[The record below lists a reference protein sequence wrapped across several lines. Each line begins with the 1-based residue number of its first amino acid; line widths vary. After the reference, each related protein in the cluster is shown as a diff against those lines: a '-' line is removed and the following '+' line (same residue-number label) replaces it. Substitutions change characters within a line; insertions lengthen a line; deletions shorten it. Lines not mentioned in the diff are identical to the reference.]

1 MPKRNNG
8 AMPRPARYG
17 APCAPLDLSSARPA
31 GGGYGA
37 CSDEEGSALP
47 SEHEHEQQELLA
59 HDHDSDACEPCH
71 SPLCSVCVLLG
82 VAALLLVCYIA
93 AMVANGVAEPAEGNK

>member
-1 MPKRNNG
+1 MPKRNG
-8 AMPRPARYG
+8 AMPRPARSG

-37 CSDEEGSALP
+37 CSDGEGSAPP

-59 HDHDSDACEPCH
+59 HDHDSDACEPW
-71 SPLCSVCVLLG
+71 LR
-82 VAALLLVCYIA
+82 
-93 AMVANGVAEPAEGNK
+93 